1 MKRPGTSAAPTGAS
15 LLLSVLVVL
24 REKRP
29 EVAGFLLVL
38 DAGEHHFGAGNLRL
52 GVLDVVLELGLVP
65 GDAGIL
71 VGIRVGITLRRA
83 GVAAVEPVELG
94 ADLVLGAFAD
104 RVTGHAFIERS
115 LAGRDVLRERCGCGE
130 PRCDADQRA
139 QYQSFH
145 YVLFMVSGWLG
156 GRCCMGRSR

>member
-1 MKRPGTSAAPTGAS
+1 MKRPGTSPAPTGAS

-38 DAGEHHFGAGNLRL
+38 DSGEYHLGTGNLRL
-52 GVLDVVLELGLVP
+52 RVLDVVLELGLVP

-83 GVAAVEPVELG
+83 GVAAVEPVELRT
-94 ADLVLGAFAD
+94 DLVPGAFAD
-104 RVTGHAFIERS
+104 RVAGHAFIERG
-115 LAGRDVLRERCGCGE
+115 LADRDVLRQRCGCGCR
-130 PRCDADQRA
+130 RCEDDQRA
-139 QYQSFH
+139 RCRVFH
-145 YVLFMVSGWLG
+145 VCSSWISGG
-156 GRCCMGRSR
+156 G